1 MGIAQNSILGLVG
14 TAGVAA
20 SKMSHNIGKGPDQQG
35 QSQANNAQL
44 NQQAFQ
50 KSMQN
55 MNDLKGLKKQ
65 INGIWKD
72 KNLTERQKVLKIN
85 KTLDEK
91 QGGGK

>member
-1 MGIAQNSILGLVG
+1 MGIAQNSMLGLVG

-20 SKMSHNIGKGPDQQG
+20 SKMSHNIGKGADQQG

-55 MNDLKGLKKQ
+55 MNDLKVLKKQ

-72 KNLTERQKVLKIN
+72 KNLTERQKVLKSN
-85 KTLDEK
+85 KALAEK
-91 QGGGK
+91 QGGLK